1 MRKLNLCAAV
11 ARAPGPSLGGRHASS
26 VLEVRDASVPSGSKG
41 VGGDGEAMAMVKD
54 AHERSLPLLA
64 SLERRHEG
72 AGEGDGAGGEASL
85 ARPR

>member
-1 MRKLNLCAAV
+1 M
-11 ARAPGPSLGGRHASS
+11 
-26 VLEVRDASVPSGSKG
+26 PSGSKG